1 MVVEH
6 VRIRQRGKGGV
17 QDHFFVFRKQIL
29 APVRDENLPNLS
41 KYERV
46 RGEGAYRSVN
56 MKNMREKKRK
66 CGEIEVYTRCIVLIA
81 G

>member
-1 MVVEH
+1 M
-6 VRIRQRGKGGV
+6 
-17 QDHFFVFRKQIL
+17 
-29 APVRDENLPNLS
+29 RDENLPNLS